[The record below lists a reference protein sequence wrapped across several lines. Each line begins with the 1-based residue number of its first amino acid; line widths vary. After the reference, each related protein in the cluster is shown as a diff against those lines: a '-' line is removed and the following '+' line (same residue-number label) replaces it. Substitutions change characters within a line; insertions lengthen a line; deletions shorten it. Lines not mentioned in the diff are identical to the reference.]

1 MRSAGAR
8 RRAFWWGRA
17 AATFARRENR
27 AGAPR
32 KSARQI
38 ARGHPILFFP
48 LWAFGS
54 PTLSFFFGGG
64 GRWARRRI
72 WSCVPENAKS
82 NRINAR
88 TPEVHLGGGLPRKAP
103 PSNEALRL
111 KKKKNMAAGGAGG
124 AALARAPRTR
134 AAPPHAGP
142 RATNPQARQG
152 QPQTDARTSQPTA
165 SQRRPLSGGRSPP
178 FDRPPGH
185 ATPHGQ
191 PAARESMTWAN
202 LPASPTSRS
211 ERAHRRDVIMRR
223 PAGAGLAV
231 GRWWPREAGC
241 GTRRQLGRS
250 AVCTSPH
257 VLRDINQPQPTNQ
270 PTPAAPRTCCTAP
283 NVVAPVGSSALRSGC
298 MTSASLPL
306 DSSHAGLFVCRRK
319 GEKKKNSEVDR

>member
-38 ARGHPILFFP
+38 ARDHPILFS

-54 PTLSFFFGGG
+54 PPLSFFLGGVG
-64 GRWARRRI
+64 WARRRI
-72 WSCVPENAKS
+72 WSCVPENTKS
-82 NRINAR
+82 NRINVR

-111 KKKKNMAAGGAGG
+111 KKKKTWPRAVRAERRSRARR
-124 AALARAPRTR
+124 ARAPRRLTR
-134 AAPPHAGP
+134 P
-142 RATNPQARQG
+142 RTTNPQARQG
-152 QPQTDARTSQPTA
+152 QPQTDARTSQTTA
-165 SQRRPLSGGRSPP
+165 SQRRPLSVGRSVGPTPHP

-185 ATPHGQ
+185 ATPHAQ
-191 PAARESMTWAN
+191 PAAQESMTWAN

-211 ERAHRRDVIMRR
+211 ERAHRRDVRR

-231 GRWWPREAGC
+231 GRWWQREAGC
-241 GTRRQLGRS
+241 GPRRQLGRS

-257 VLRDINQPQPTNQ
+257 VLRDRQACRMHT
-270 PTPAAPRTCCTAP
+270 
-283 NVVAPVGSSALRSGC
+283 RS
-298 MTSASLPL
+298 
-306 DSSHAGLFVCRRK
+306 D
-319 GEKKKNSEVDR
+319 